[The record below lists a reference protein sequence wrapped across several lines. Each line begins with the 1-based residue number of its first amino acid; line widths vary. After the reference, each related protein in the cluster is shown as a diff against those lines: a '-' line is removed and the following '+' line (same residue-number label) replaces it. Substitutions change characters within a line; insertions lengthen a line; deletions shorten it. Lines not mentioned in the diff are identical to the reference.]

1 MNFFVKIVNGINR
14 VCIYISAFFMASIA
28 FAVFYEIIA
37 RYIFDSPTIW
47 SNELSSYM
55 LQFIAFFTMGILLVE
70 KRHVRVTFLIE
81 NLTGWK
87 RKALELFTVFLTIP
101 YSVILVIYG
110 FNFTENAFRLG
121 SKSPTLLAVPLWIPY
136 SFIMICGVLL
146 ILSAISRMITITG
159 ETFDKK
165 GGEPIDL

>member
-55 LQFIAFFTMGILLVE
+55 LQFIAFLQWEF
-70 KRHVRVTFLIE
+70 
-81 NLTGWK
+81 
-87 RKALELFTVFLTIP
+87 
-101 YSVILVIYG
+101 Y
-110 FNFTENAFRLG
+110 
-121 SKSPTLLAVPLWIPY
+121 
-136 SFIMICGVLL
+136 
-146 ILSAISRMITITG
+146 
-159 ETFDKK
+159 
-165 GGEPIDL
+165 